1 MIRYSLTLAV
11 LCSLTLAA
19 RASDVPTDPAARAKI
34 VGQPKSLLVQPDK
47 LHLEGPRATAQPVVT
62 GIYADGTVRDLTHL
76 AEFKV
81 DGPGVFAVDAER
93 FITAKGNGASTLTI
107 TAGGQTVKLPITVRS
122 MEKPQPVSFRNEVI
136 ASLNVGGC
144 NSGACHGTPT
154 GKNGFKLSLRGYD
167 PASDFVQ
174 LTRDV
179 YGRRT
184 DRLNP
189 ESSLV
194 MQKSLGRVSH
204 EGSVRFPHSSI
215 ACQTIMTW
223 MSEGLTD
230 DPTTLPSVKKVDVLP
245 GQRILNA
252 PSRFQQLSVI
262 AHFTDGTSKDVTRL
276 TVFSSSDPAIANV
289 NATGLVEFGQSGEV
303 AILCRFLMEL
313 VPVRLM
319 YLEPKANFAWSNPP
333 EVNYV
338 DKHTFSKLKMLN
350 ILPSDLC
357 SDQEF
362 IRRAYLDVCGILPAP
377 GDVAEFLGSKDPT
390 KRAKLIDQLLERPEY
405 ADFWTLKWSDVFRST
420 RKTIQLK
427 GTHVF
432 QKWMHNH
439 IDKNT
444 GFDQVVYEVI
454 TSGGS
459 TFANPAAN
467 YYRVSRDPT
476 TLAETTAQLFFGIRM
491 QCAKCHNHPFE
502 RWTQDDYYS
511 MAAFFNRV
519 KYRVDPIDGG
529 DPKVKNG
536 AEYVYV
542 ERFGE
547 LNNPRTGKAM
557 APKFMGGAIPDIAPG
572 KDRREA
578 LGKWMASGDNPFVPK
593 SIVNRIWFHLMG
605 RGIVDP
611 VDDFRDSNPSAN
623 DELLDALAKDFV
635 KNKWDVKQLLRT
647 VMNSRTYQLSA
658 QTNDFNRE
666 DNKYFSH
673 AVTKLLTAEQLFD
686 ALCQV
691 TEVPEKFAGYP
702 LGTRSVQ
709 MPDGETN
716 HPFLK
721 TFNQPARELACECER
736 EGDSNLAQALQLI
749 NGPAV
754 NGRLSNPANRIGKL
768 LAAKKSDKDIVNEL
782 FLVTLS
788 RNPNATEETA
798 MLRHV
803 SASLLGV
810 HVLAT
815 KARPDLH
822 IEQITPDS
830 PAAKAGL
837 KLGDVIKKIDGAAIT
852 TADQYYAAMAGKMP
866 GAAMTVTV
874 VRDGK
879 DVDLK
884 TTLAADKRKAWEDV
898 HWALINSKEFLFRH

>member
-1 MIRYSLTLAV
+1 MVARKSMIRYGFALSLLCLATAV
-11 LCSLTLAA
+11 
-19 RASDVPTDPAARAKI
+19 RADVPTDPAARAKI
-34 VGQPKSLLVQPDK
+34 VGEPKSLQVQPDK
-47 LHLEGPRATAQPVVT
+47 LTLSGPRATAQLVVT
-62 GIYADGTVRDLTHL
+62 GVYADGTVRDLTHFADIRL
-76 AEFKV
+76 
-81 DGPGVFAVDAER
+81 DGADVLVGIDDER
-93 FITAKGNGASTLTI
+93 FITAKKNGASTLAI
-107 TAGGQTVKLPITVRS
+107 SAGKQSIKVPIVVQNL
-122 MEKPQPVSFRNEVI
+122 EKPHPVSFRSDVI
-136 ASLNVGGC
+136 AALNVGGC

-167 PASDFVQ
+167 PPSDFVQ

-184 DRLNP
+184 DRQNP
-189 ESSLV
+189 EMSLV
-194 MQKSLGRVSH
+194 MLKSLGRVAH
-204 EGSVRFPHSSI
+204 EGGSRFPATSI
-215 ACQTIMTW
+215 AAQTLTTW
-223 MSEGLTD
+223 MAEGLND
-230 DPTTLPSVKKVDVLP
+230 DAPTLAVVKKVEVLP

-252 PSRFQQLSVI
+252 PSRHQQLSVR
-262 AHFTDGTSKDVTRL
+262 AEFADGSIRDVTRL
-276 TVFSSSDPAIANV
+276 TVFTSSDPAIAQV
-289 NATGLVEFGQSGEV
+289 NANGLVEFGQSGEV
-303 AILCRFLMEL
+303 AILCRYLEEL

-319 YLEPKANFAWSNPP
+319 YLEPKVGFKWSNPP
-333 EVNYV
+333 ESNFV
-338 DKHTFSKLKMLN
+338 DKHTFAKLKMLN
-350 ILPSDLC
+350 IQPSEVC

-362 IRRAYLDVCGILPAP
+362 IRRAYLDVCGILPTP
-377 GDVAEFLGSKDPT
+377 LEVTKFLDSKEAN
-390 KRAKLIDQLLERPEY
+390 KRAKLVDELLDRPEY

-420 RKTIQLK
+420 RKTIQVK

-432 QKWMHNH
+432 QKWIRNH

-444 GFDQVVYEVI
+444 GFDQIVYEVI

-476 TLAETTAQLFFGIRM
+476 SLAETTAQLFFGIRM

-519 KYRVDPIDGG
+519 KYRTDPVDPG

-542 ERFGE
+542 DRAGE
-547 LNNPRTGKAM
+547 LTQPRTGKTM
-557 APKFMGGAIPDIAPG
+557 APKFMGGKFPEIAPG
-572 KDRREA
+572 KDRRES

-623 DELLDALAKDFV
+623 DDLLDALAKDFV
-635 KNKWDVKQLLRT
+635 ANKFDAKHLIRT

-658 QTNDFNRE
+658 QTNEFNKD

-691 TEVPEKFAGYP
+691 TEVPEKFAGHP

-709 MPDGETN
+709 LPDGETN

-721 TFNQPARELACECER
+721 TFGQPARELACECER

-754 NGRLSNPANRIGKL
+754 NDRLRNPTNRIGKL
-768 LAAKKSDKDIVNEL
+768 IAAKKADKEILSEL

-788 RNPNATEETA
+788 RTPNVTEESA
-798 MLRHV
+798 MLGHV
-803 SASLLGV
+803 SA
-810 HVLAT
+810 A
-815 KARPDLH
+815 
-822 IEQITPDS
+822 
-830 PAAKAGL
+830 
-837 KLGDVIKKIDGAAIT
+837 
-852 TADQYYAAMAGKMP
+852 
-866 GAAMTVTV
+866 
-874 VRDGK
+874 
-879 DVDLK
+879 VD
-884 TTLAADKRKAWEDV
+884 RRRAWEDV